1 MSKPDIVL
9 IGAGNLATQLGIALR
24 EREFPI
30 SCVYSRTLNSAGN
43 LGKLL
48 NAPYTNILTDL
59 PSDAG
64 LYIFAV
70 KDDTLP
76 ELLKKIPA
84 NQGLWAHTA
93 GSLPLSVFE
102 GYTDR
107 FGVIY
112 PLQTFNKQRKVDF
125 GNIPV
130 FIEANNPQD
139 ETILLELARKLS
151 EKAIPLSSEKREY
164 YHLAAVFACNFS
176 NHIYTL
182 ASDILEKQGLDWRN
196 LLPLIKETA
205 SKIEDISPA
214 KAQTGPAVRY
224 DRTIIEKQ
232 LELLKNDKIKQEIY
246 KNISQSIHL
255 NTINSQ

>member
-1 MSKPDIVL
+1 MTKPDIVL
-9 IGAGNLATQLGIALR
+9 IGAGNLATQLGMALK
-24 EREFPI
+24 ENGFPI
-30 SCVYSRTLNSAGN
+30 VCVHSRTFSSAEN

-48 NAPYTNILTDL
+48 QVPYTNVPADI
-59 PSDAG
+59 PSDAE

-70 KDDTLP
+70 NDDALP

-102 GYTDR
+102 GYANR

-112 PLQTFNKQRKVDF
+112 PLQTFNMQQKVDF

-130 FIEANNPQD
+130 FIEANNRQD
-139 ETILLELARKLS
+139 ETVLLELARKLS
-151 EKAIPLSSEKREY
+151 GKVIPLCSEKRKY

-176 NHIYTL
+176 NHMYTL
-182 ASDILEKQGLDWRN
+182 ASDILEKQDLDWRN

-205 SKIEDISPA
+205 SKIETISPA

-224 DRTIIEKQ
+224 DRTIIDKQ
-232 LELLKNDKIKQEIY
+232 IELLKDDKTKQTLYE
-246 KNISQSIHL
+246 NISRSIH
-255 NTINSQ
+255 NMAIKT